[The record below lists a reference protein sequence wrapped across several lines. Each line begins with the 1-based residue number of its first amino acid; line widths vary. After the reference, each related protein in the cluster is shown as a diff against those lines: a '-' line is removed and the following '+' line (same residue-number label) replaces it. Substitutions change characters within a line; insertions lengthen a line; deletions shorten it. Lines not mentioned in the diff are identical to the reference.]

1 MSFQNQPAIAP
12 AIAPILAPNGPPR
25 IPPRIPPRSAPRPAA
40 RNLSLRAFVI
50 FVTKLSA
57 KPSKLGT
64 SGMNEFASRLGTSG
78 NVKSESVPIPLLV
91 PSSGLLSL
99 NTSSN
104 ESRPLA
110 ALVALP
116 VESAK
121 SSMVS
126 LVVSRALLNLFKSL
140 ALSFWDGNSTLS
152 GSMPLIAVTFLNTPP
167 IASLNFPKPPERPTT
182 NPVRAISNDQNGC
195 AATNVSI
202 VDKPASALD
211 IRLIAPATTVVARAL
226 TLKTTHIAAAAA
238 SAAVRILIAVALC
251 VIADINTDNTLSTV
265 VRIGANAL
273 KTLMSASRTG
283 LSKPPR
289 APTNLTTA

>member
-64 SGMNEFASRLGTSG
+64 SGINEFAFKLGTSG
-78 NVKSESVPIPLLV
+78 SVKSESVPIPLLV

-140 ALSFWDGNSTLS
+140 ALSF
-152 GSMPLIAVTFLNTPP
+152 
-167 IASLNFPKPPERPTT
+167 
-182 NPVRAISNDQNGC
+182 
-195 AATNVSI
+195 
-202 VDKPASALD
+202 
-211 IRLIAPATTVVARAL
+211 
-226 TLKTTHIAAAAA
+226 
-238 SAAVRILIAVALC
+238 
-251 VIADINTDNTLSTV
+251 
-265 VRIGANAL
+265 
-273 KTLMSASRTG
+273 
-283 LSKPPR
+283 
-289 APTNLTTA
+289 